1 MYVQNFQLLHL
12 NDFSEEVN
20 EADKDTS
27 PYSNLTGNQTKYIII
42 FN

>member
-12 NDFSEEVN
+12 NAFSAEVN

-27 PYSNLTGNQTKYIII
+27 LCTNLTGIQTKYIII